1 MKESVE
7 SIRESFEDFS
17 EELGDHRIDRCK
29 LYSVE
34 EILFLTLTA
43 VISGCD
49 GWRDI
54 ERYGKSKLKF
64 LHQFFP
70 YIHGIPSDDTI
81 RRFFRALDPGKF
93 RECFVDWI
101 KRFAGEKLH
110 QHIALDGKVSRHT
123 FDGENNPLH
132 MVSAFASECRLVLA
146 QEKVSDKSNEITAI
160 PKLLDLLDL
169 ENAIV
174 TIDAMGCQKEIA
186 QLICQKK
193 ADYILALKGN
203 QGTLHQDTKLIFQD
217 EALLKD
223 LGVEVYQTVDGSE
236 HGRLEERIYRVVE
249 VPDILRKQ
257 HNWFG
262 LKNLVEVIS
271 CREIKGVRNQERRY
285 YITSLGQES
294 AKIGHAIRSH
304 WSIENNLHW
313 VLDISF
319 RDDESRIRKGN
330 APENICIIK
339 HMALNLLQK
348 AKGKRDSIKQLRK
361 AAGWDND
368 VLLHILSQ
376 I

>member
-1 MKESVE
+1 MKESIE

-17 EELGDHRIDRCK
+17 DELGDHRIDRCK

-64 LHQFFP
+64 LQQFFP
-70 YIHGIPSDDTI
+70 YTDGIPSDDTI

-93 RECFVDWI
+93 RECFVGWV
-101 KRFAGEKLH
+101 KRFVGEKLH
-110 QHIALDGKVSRHT
+110 RHIALDGKVSRHT
-123 FDGENNPLH
+123 FDGEDNPLH
-132 MVSAFASECRLVLA
+132 MVSAFASECGMVLA

-160 PKLLDLLDL
+160 PNLLNLLDL

-193 ADYILALKGN
+193 ADYVLALKGN
-203 QGTLHQDTKLIFQD
+203 QRSLHQDTELIFQD

-223 LGVEVYQTVDGSE
+223 LDVEIYQTIDGSE

-257 HNWFG
+257 HDWCG
-262 LKNLVEVIS
+262 LNNLVEVMS
-271 CREIKGVRNQERRY
+271 YREIKGIRSQEKRY
-285 YITSLGQES
+285 YITSLDKEA

-339 HMALNLLQK
+339 HIALNLLQK